1 MTKVTPVFAKS
12 EDYRNLAKRLIAKD
26 IEREDVLV
34 WLKGKNY
41 TINNIRYKGIE
52 VVTLMQFWEDI
63 NTAIKAG
70 TIKASKAKG
79 LYLHK

>member
-34 WLKGKNY
+34 WLKDKNY
-41 TINNIRYKGIE
+41 TINNIKYKGIE